1 MGTVL
6 TGTAVFEIVAWTD
19 ADEATRRRVLTRNGS
34 RDRLTGA
41 STLATS
47 IQELLEDVRARGD
60 AALVDAL
67 SRFDKVDCDMDQL
80 RVSDEEFAAA
90 RAILPGPV
98 HEAIQL
104 AIERSTTFNREIVER
119 ASWSVESGTATL
131 GEIARPIEST
141 GLFVPSGKGS
151 FRRCWSRSAHQPSS
165 PGYPGSSSSFRRTRP
180 APAESTLPP
189 WWRPMSSGCV
199 TSSGSTAPPASARWL
214 WVPSGSPGWARSLVP
229 VARR

>member
-90 RAILPGPV
+90 RAILPG
-98 HEAIQL
+98 QCTR
-104 AIERSTTFNREIVER
+104 RS
-119 ASWSVESGTATL
+119 SWPSN
-131 GEIARPIEST
+131 ARPPST
-141 GLFVPSGKGS
+141 ARSSSGRAG
-151 FRRCWSRSAHQPSS
+151 RSS
-165 PGYPGSSSSFRRTRP
+165 P
-180 APAESTLPP
+180 APQ
-189 WWRPMSSGCV
+189 R
-199 TSSGSTAPPASARWL
+199 
-214 WVPSGSPGWARSLVP
+214 WARSP
-229 VARR
+229 ARSKARACSSRRARGRSVGAGPDRHTSRRRRGTPGRRRRSAGPDPLRQSRPCHLGGGR